1 MNHSLIELFSDDEDD
16 SSLPV
21 VKRCLLRYHAL
32 LHHTGLAHASLPES
46 YLKALTSV
54 IPTSVPLVLTLPVHI
69 THLPGYIL
77 GTLAMWNLGGDEEEA
92 QAQYGAIIGGV
103 GVGVGTAA
111 GSWFGLKIVKRLVES
126 GTAGRWIR
134 SLGVQEIVGKVVLE
148 NGKKTAAAIA
158 RLGHMGDALCVL
170 GLAWLLC
177 KCHNKIIDGPFL
189 VP

>member
-1 MNHSLIELFSDDEDD
+1 MDYSLIELFSDDEDGV
-16 SSLPV
+16 SLPV

-32 LHHTGLAHASLPES
+32 LHHTRLTHASLPES
-46 YLKALTSV
+46 YLKALMSV
-54 IPTSVPLVLTLPVHI
+54 IPSSVPLVLTLPVHI

-77 GTLAMWNLGGDEEEA
+77 GALAMRKLGGDEEEA

-103 GVGVGTAA
+103 GVGIGTAA
-111 GSWFGLKIVKRLVES
+111 GGWLGLKIVKSLIEA

-134 SLGVQEIVGKVVLE
+134 KLGVQEMVGKVVLE

-170 GLAWLLC
+170 GLVWLSC
-177 KCHNKIIDGPFL
+177 KCHNKIIDGSFL